1 MFIFKPTFFIKK
13 FFAHQSKQSEK
24 LLLLSFLLTFSVIA
38 YYNVNIGPIM
48 SPDTYVYYSKWADS
62 LIKLNFN
69 LFDFYDQNP
78 FVSPTYFY
86 SIPIILIAFTKF
98 FFGPQWQEAF
108 MILNLIFI
116 FFSIITF
123 IKGLRLLGVRDFFIS
138 LTIPLMIISAD
149 LMTYPRWIL
158 TDTFYSFLIIL
169 ITLIII
175 KEIAYKKSYFKS
187 LIFLILII
195 ILSRP
200 AFLPIIVTLI
210 IFKISLRFKIYKNP
224 KLTIFLILT
233 FFLIGPILFA
243 SIHQFLDLILDDN
256 IRVNHILS
264 RAEKGIVI
272 WDRPS
277 TWTKPPNSFLE
288 FTYFYFLRLT
298 NFFNPYA
305 SSFSYIHIILN
316 IILFLIIFLSILIW
330 LKYGGEISSKDKSIF
345 FILLL
350 SLSVASFHAFIL
362 LDYDWRYRYP
372 LILPLMMLFPIS
384 MEIILQ
390 KNDNIKL

>member
-1 MFIFKPTFFIKK
+1 
-13 FFAHQSKQSEK
+13 
-24 LLLLSFLLTFSVIA
+24 
-38 YYNVNIGPIM
+38 M

-210 IFKISLRFKIYKNP
+210 IFKISLRFKIFLGYKTHHNCIVYP
-224 KLTIFLILT
+224 K
-233 FFLIGPILFA
+233 
-243 SIHQFLDLILDDN
+243 
-256 IRVNHILS
+256 
-264 RAEKGIVI
+264 
-272 WDRPS
+272 
-277 TWTKPPNSFLE
+277 
-288 FTYFYFLRLT
+288 
-298 NFFNPYA
+298 
-305 SSFSYIHIILN
+305 
-316 IILFLIIFLSILIW
+316 
-330 LKYGGEISSKDKSIF
+330 
-345 FILLL
+345 
-350 SLSVASFHAFIL
+350 
-362 LDYDWRYRYP
+362 YR
-372 LILPLMMLFPIS
+372 
-384 MEIILQ
+384 
-390 KNDNIKL
+390 